1 MALWKIEPTYKKSLI
16 ETVYYYKDGKT
27 ISEETGWR
35 WGEFIV
41 ETEGDDEPEI
51 NEGDDLF
58 SLEYELVDWSSDDGC
73 WTDYNFVGFSEEEE
87 EAMNLWLEEH
97 SFYEL
102 EEDGWACGDSEMII
116 NCEPSIEKV
125 DE

>member
-1 MALWKIEPTYKKSLI
+1 MTMWKIEPTYKKSLI
-16 ETVYYYKDGKT
+16 ETVSYHKDGKT

-41 ETEGDDEPEI
+41 ETEGDEEPEI

-58 SLEYELVDWSSDDGC
+58 SLEYELIDWSTDDGC
-73 WTDYNFVGFSEEEE
+73 WTDYSFVGFSEEEE

-102 EEDGWACGDSEMII
+102 EEDGWTCGDSEMVIS
-116 NCEPSIEKV
+116 CEPSIEKV